1 MPLFRVICASLLCA
15 FMPLR
20 QASASEQVEQRAVF
34 SSASLSQSL
43 DSLMN
48 ATYFSDEHFLSS
60 SGKLAMPGF
69 PSNFVP
75 QYSDSVY
82 TARIA
87 ELNSRTRFEL
97 TYNKYVKGFIRVY
110 AVDKRLATAK
120 ILGLRKVYFPL
131 FEEALAIYGVPPEMK
146 YLAIVESALNP
157 TAVSRAGARG
167 LWQFMYPT
175 GKMYGLESSAFI
187 EDRFDPRK
195 ASMAAARHL
204 RDLYDRYGDWFL
216 ALAAYNS
223 GSGNVNRAIRRSR
236 GGKDYWAIWNYLPA
250 ETRGYVPAFIA
261 VNYIMNYN
269 QEHNLLPLRPG
280 YLYQDIEKVNI
291 MRPLSFERISAAVG
305 ISTEDLR
312 FLNPQYTH
320 GIIPS
325 SDASPHELRL
335 PRSHVAAFA
344 AVEAQ
349 LYDAPAL
356 SGVERSAVVENLSD
370 DSLSVVLVAVPP
382 CLLSHRV
389 MRGET
394 MASVARSY
402 NTTRER
408 LIELNGLNRSSE
420 LFSGQVLKIEKV
432 SGGGLLVKK
441 GAVVKYHRVRRGET
455 LARIAAKYRVSTA
468 RLASWNRL
476 RGKKVIY
483 PGQRLRITAP

>member
-1 MPLFRVICASLLCA
+1 V
-15 FMPLR
+15 
-20 QASASEQVEQRAVF
+20 VF

-48 ATYFSDEHFLSS
+48 ATYFSDEHFASP
-60 SGKLAMPGF
+60 SGKSAMPGF
-69 PSNFVP
+69 PSTFVP
-75 QYSDSVY
+75 QYNDSVY

-97 TYNKYVKGFIRVY
+97 TYNKYVNGFIRVY

-120 ILGLRKVYFPL
+120 ILGLREVYFPL

-236 GGKDYWAIWNYLPA
+236 GGKDYWAIWRYLPA

-261 VNYIMNYN
+261 VNYIMNYH

-280 YLYQDIEKVNI
+280 YLYQDIENVSV

-305 ISTEDLR
+305 ISVEDLR

-325 SDASPHELRL
+325 SVDSPHELRL
-335 PRSHVAAFA
+335 PKHHAALFA
-344 AVEAQ
+344 AVETR
-349 LYDAPAL
+349 LYDAL
-356 SGVERSAVVENLSD
+356 SIPVPDSSAVAESVTP
-370 DSLSVVLVAVPP
+370 DSIRVSFVAVAPR
-382 CLLSHRV
+382 LLSYKV
-389 MRGET
+389 KRGET
-394 MASVARSY
+394 LAVIARRHD
-402 NTTRER
+402 TTEGR
-408 LIELNGLNRSSE
+408 LMELNGLGSPAS
-420 LFSGQVLKIEKV
+420 LFPGQILKIEKV

-441 GAVVKYHRVRRGET
+441 GVVVKYHRVRRGET
-455 LARIAAKYRVSTA
+455 LGKIARKYRVSMA

-483 PGQRLRITAP
+483 PGQKLRVTAP

>member
-1 MPLFRVICASLLCA
+1 MPLLNTTAAENAAGRV
-15 FMPLR
+15 
-20 QASASEQVEQRAVF
+20 VF

-48 ATYFSDEHFLSS
+48 ATYFSDEHFASP
-60 SGKLAMPGF
+60 SGESAMPGF
-69 PSNFVP
+69 PSTFVP

-120 ILGLRKVYFPL
+120 ILGLREVYFPL

-167 LWQFMYPT
+167 LWQFMYGT

-236 GGKDYWAIWNYLPA
+236 GGKDYWAIWRYLPA

-261 VNYIMNYN
+261 VNYIMNYH

-280 YLYQDIEKVNI
+280 YLYQDIEKISI

-305 ISTEDLR
+305 ISAEDLR

-325 SDASPHELRL
+325 SDGSPHELRL
-335 PRSHVAAFA
+335 PGTHAAAFA
-344 AVEAQ
+344 AVETQ
-349 LYDAPAL
+349 LYDSPVLPAAD
-356 SGVERSAVVENLSD
+356 SSAFATSASVD
-370 DSLSVVLVAVPP
+370 DSLMVSLVAVPP
-382 CLLSHRV
+382 RLLSHKVR
-389 MRGET
+389 RGET
-394 MASVARSY
+394 LASVARSY
-402 NTTRER
+402 ATTTER
-408 LIELNGLNRSSE
+408 LTELNGLNRSTT
-420 LFSGQVLKIEKV
+420 LFSGQVLRVEKV

-455 LARIAAKYRVSTA
+455 LGQIARKYKVSIA

-476 RGKKVIY
+476 KGKKVIY
-483 PGQRLRITAP
+483 SGQRLRVSAP